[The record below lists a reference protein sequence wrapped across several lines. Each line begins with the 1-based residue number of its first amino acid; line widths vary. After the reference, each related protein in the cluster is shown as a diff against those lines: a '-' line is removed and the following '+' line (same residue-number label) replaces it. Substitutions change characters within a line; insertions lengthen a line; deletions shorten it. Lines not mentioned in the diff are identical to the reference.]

1 MRRFALSGIFIMFL
15 LLALRP
21 ADAQQDQ
28 QHQLADEILTLTHV
42 AERTQKMFDNLK
54 QMQIAQI
61 DRMKL
66 PPEAH
71 DLATAYREKLGEIM
85 AQEMSWPKVKEEY
98 VKVYA
103 DTFSAEE
110 LRAIVTFYKTPSGQA
125 LIAKTPKL
133 LEQSMQIAQR
143 HLQNIAP
150 KIRELQKQ
158 MIEEA
163 EAKRKAK

>member
-15 LLALRP
+15 LLPLCP
-21 ADAQQDQ
+21 AVAQHDQ
-28 QHQLADEILTLTHV
+28 QRQLAEEILTLTHV

-61 DRMKL
+61 DGMKL

-71 DLATAYREKLGEIM
+71 DLAITYREKLGEIL
-85 AQEMSWPKVKEEY
+85 AQEMSWTKVKDEY

-110 LRAIVTFYKTPSGQA
+110 LRGIVTFYKTPTGEA
-125 LIAKTPKL
+125 LLAKTPKL
-133 LEQSMQIAQR
+133 LEQSMQVAQR
-143 HLQNIAP
+143 HLQNVAP
-150 KIRELQKQ
+150 KIQELRKQ

-163 EAKRKAK
+163 EAQRKAK